1 MCCRVLIV
9 GLVAVRILFE
19 QALPPSTAI
28 GQPEDT
34 SGLLAQASE
43 KVLSSLHRLP
53 KYTCLETVERAYYVL
68 PFYVLEREKHATP
81 TMTEAPPVAS
91 CLESHAGE
99 LILDATDRVRVEVA
113 AAGGREIH
121 SWPAASHF
129 DTGPFDQLVPSGP
142 LSTGSFGTTLFDV
155 FANPGTQ
162 MNFSSRASAT
172 SGGVFQY
179 SFRVPA
185 NVSHYFVKGTVGWQ
199 VSAFSGSFEIQAP
212 AAELTRLV
220 LETDHLPTNTGMC
233 RLQISTDYHIVPI
246 GDGKFLIPRRSQFHT
261 FDIDGGETD
270 SVTEFSACREYTA
283 ESRLSFD
290 EQDTPSG
297 IVNTKPKRV
306 IAVPP
311 GASLTLALVG
321 AIDLSTAAA
330 GDPVSARV
338 VHPVR
343 AAKSKEVLVPANSL
357 VRGRIL
363 VMRHEFITSEYL
375 VSIRFDT
382 LESEGAVSPLSVRLD
397 REIRAA
403 AKRNA
408 EGFSARGTEFSL
420 PPPASV
426 EPASH
431 FTFPAKRHPYVIPA
445 GFQSKWTT
453 VAP

>member
-9 GLVAVRILFE
+9 ALLTVRIFFE
-19 QALPPSTAI
+19 QSLPPSTAN
-28 GQPEDT
+28 GQPENT
-34 SGLLAQASE
+34 SVLLAQASE

-53 KYTCLETVERAYYVL
+53 KCTCVETVERAYYVL
-68 PFYVLEREKHATP
+68 AREKRARL
-81 TMTEAPPVAS
+81 TMTELPPVAP
-91 CLESHAGE
+91 CLGTRVGQLFLE
-99 LILDATDRVRVEVA
+99 ATDRVRVEVA

-162 MNFSSRASAT
+162 MDFSSQASAAR
-172 SGGVFQY
+172 GDVFQY
-179 SFRVPA
+179 AFRVPA
-185 NVSHYFVKGTVGWQ
+185 NVSHYFVKGTGGWR
-199 VSAFSGSFEIQAP
+199 VSAFSGSFEIKAP
-212 AAELTRLV
+212 IAELTRLV
-220 LETDHLPTNTGMC
+220 LESDYLPTDTGMC
-233 RLQISTDYHIVPI
+233 RAQISTDYHIVPI
-246 GDGKFLIPRRSQFHT
+246 GDGEFLIPRRSQFHT
-261 FDIDGGETD
+261 FDIDGGETE

-283 ESRLSFD
+283 ESRLNFD
-290 EQDTPSG
+290 QQDTPSG
-297 IVNTKPKRV
+297 IVKTKPKRLFP
-306 IAVPP
+306 VPP
-311 GASLTLALVG
+311 GLSLTLALVD

-338 VHPVR
+338 VHLVR
-343 AAKSKEVLVPANSL
+343 APKSKEVLVPANSL

-363 VMRHEFITSEYL
+363 VMRHEFRTSEYL
-375 VSIRFDT
+375 MSIRFDT
-382 LESEGAVSPLSVRLD
+382 LEREGAVSPLFVRLD
-397 REIRAA
+397 REIKAA
-403 AKRNA
+403 SRNA
-408 EGFSARGTEFSL
+408 KGFSTRGTEFSL

-431 FTFPAKRHPYVIPA
+431 FSFPAKRSPYVIPA